1 MAKTKEEIFASF
13 FDGGKC
19 TAMFTQKSNAL
30 SVGVGVVSGNQ
41 AVVIAQNNEA
51 LDCADMKKWASAIR
65 LAGETGVPVFTFYAA
80 SGAML
85 DGGAAPLI
93 GFSEILKESAKISGV
108 VPQVAVVVG
117 VCGGNSALLAA
128 TSDICIMSE
137 EAELFLTPPYTSAAQ
152 GDKTSCAGTAKAASV
167 AGVAHIVV
175 ENYDAA
181 TSAAK
186 KLAEILPPNNMTV
199 TSVFDFAAPTAAFTT
214 SGYTPA
220 KAVAAIADADSICPM
235 FDSFDCSYVALG
247 TVEGSV
253 VGFVAT
259 NAEKTLGQKGT
270 AKITRFVRFCDIYNI
285 PVVTVLSTEGFTK
298 STENDISGG
307 IRNAALLAST
317 YSDATTA
324 KVLVVAG
331 KAVGASYTAF
341 AGCDITV
348 VTDKAVVASIE
359 PTAAATILYADEL
372 KSSENIAADTEKY
385 AKVYVEENC
394 SADAL
399 NNAGICDIRCTE
411 AELRGVVAD
420 ALNVL
425 ACKRTTRYP
434 KKYGSAL

>member
-51 LDCADMKKWASAIR
+51 LDCADMKKWAAAIR
-65 LAGETGVPVFTFYAA
+65 LAGETGVPVFTFYAS

-85 DGGAAPLI
+85 EGGTAPLI
-93 GFSEILKESAKISGV
+93 GYGEILKESAKISGV

-128 TSDICIMSE
+128 TSDICVMSE

-152 GDKTSCAGTAKAASV
+152 GDKTATAGSAKAASE

-175 ENYDAA
+175 ADFDAA
-181 TSAAK
+181 NAAAK

-199 TSVFDFAAPTAAFTT
+199 TSVFDFAAPSSAFSTA
-214 SGYTPA
+214 GYTPE
-220 KAVAAIADADSICPM
+220 KAVAALADADSVCPM
-235 FDSFDCSYVALG
+235 FEEIGCSYVALG

-259 NAEKTLGQKGT
+259 NPEKTLGQKGV
-270 AKITRFVRFCDIYNI
+270 AKVARFVRFCDIYNI
-285 PVVTVLSTEGFTK
+285 PVVTVLSTDGFTK
-298 STENDISGG
+298 STANDISGG
-307 IRNAALLAST
+307 IRNAAQLAAT

-324 KVLVVAG
+324 KILVVAG
-331 KAVGASYTAF
+331 KAIGASYTAF
-341 AGCDITV
+341 SACDITI
-348 VTDKAVVASIE
+348 VTDKAVVAAIE
-359 PTAAATILYADEL
+359 PTAAATVLYADEL
-372 KSSENIAADTEKY
+372 KASSNIAADTEKY
-385 AKVYVEENC
+385 AKTYVDAYC

-399 NNAGICDIRCTE
+399 NNAGICDIRATE
-411 AELRGVVAD
+411 GELRAIVAES
-420 ALNVL
+420 LNVL